1 MSKIEFLLNA
11 IDLKDVPRKGWVL
24 RGVEEPED
32 VGSHSWG
39 VAFLCS
45 VYVSDTDLDEAKVL
59 KMAIVHD
66 VAEARAGDKAM
77 GEVYQE
83 VTNAERINEE
93 EAAWDSYEEMAN
105 VSEFRDLW
113 EELEAKQ
120 SPEAR
125 FVADMD
131 ILDMCLTALKYERQE
146 RYDSSGNQTEY
157 DNLDGFFETA
167 DNNIQTQLGRNI
179 YENIYEMYQGAKETT
194 PNI

>member
-1 MSKIEFLLNA
+1 MSRIEFLLNA

-45 VYVSDTDLDEAKVL
+45 VYVSETDLDEAKVL

-66 VAEARAGDKAM
+66 VAEAHAGDKAM

-83 VTNAERINEE
+83 VTNAERIDEE
-93 EAAWDSYEEMAN
+93 EAAWDTYEEMTD
-105 VSEFRDLW
+105 VSEFRNLW

-120 SPEAR
+120 SPEAK

-131 ILDMCLTALKYERQE
+131 ILDMCLTALKYERQD
-146 RYDSSGNQTEY
+146 RYDSSDDKTEY
-157 DNLDGFFETA
+157 DNLDGFFKTA
-167 DNNIQTQLGRNI
+167 DNNLQTPLGREI
-179 YENIYEMYQGAKETT
+179 YEDIYNRYQAAKKTT
-194 PNI
+194 PNT